1 MGADNRQTGWCQ
13 GKARGAAILTQRH
26 SYLVSYS
33 DRQSGH
39 RQSVYRS
46 MILIISFF
54 NTCTCSHQQSLSPS
68 QVNFL
73 PHSGHIFV
81 AIYII
86 FYDVPP
92 ASIAG
97 HKLPASNCT
106 YPELRATPLSTF
118 ICIHLYPDSSSC
130 QYTYQN
136 SRLIPSASSLRSH
149 SLWDLP
155 WVGSS
160 CGS

>member
-1 MGADNRQTGWCQ
+1 
-13 GKARGAAILTQRH
+13 
-26 SYLVSYS
+26 
-33 DRQSGH
+33 
-39 RQSVYRS
+39 
-46 MILIISFF
+46 
-54 NTCTCSHQQSLSPS
+54 LSPS

-106 YPELRATPLSTF
+106 YPELRATAVSTF
-118 ICIHLYPDSSSC
+118 ICILRYPASSSS
-130 QYTYQN
+130 QYTHQN
-136 SRLIPSASSLRSH
+136 SRIRPSGSFLHSH
-149 SLWDLP
+149 S
-155 WVGSS
+155 
-160 CGS
+160 